1 MVYTSRETFP
11 INVFQCDSVES
22 SLLEMGHQFY
32 LLVKA
37 VMLHVNTKEVEGK
50 FGNQEQL

>member
-11 INVFQCDSVES
+11 INCDSVES
-22 SLLEMGHQFY
+22 SLLEIGTQFD

-37 VMLHVNTKEVEGK
+37 VMLHVDTKEVEGK